1 MRTRPTL
8 ACQHTRAPM
17 DEPRCTDVLSVDIK
31 HDLRP
36 KLSKLRQL
44 FVGRELGS
52 KEELVEVKERL
63 QRVCDEVCVAVL
75 YAYDAR
81 LRCLPCESAAQLPG
95 GVVGRG
101 ARRGVAAVR
110 ESLQSGEKDQE
121 IQALHSKLEKLE
133 ATYQRQKKLLDEQVS
148 HVSSDRT
155 RRPLSVLAA
164 GLPSGRVEVC
174 SAMALHGRTGASD
187 RDGA

>member
-1 MRTRPTL
+1 
-8 ACQHTRAPM
+8 M

-95 GVVGRG
+95 GVG
-101 ARRGVAAVR
+101 AG
-110 ESLQSGEKDQE
+110 
-121 IQALHSKLEKLE
+121 
-133 ATYQRQKKLLDEQVS
+133 
-148 HVSSDRT
+148 
-155 RRPLSVLAA
+155 
-164 GLPSGRVEVC
+164 
-174 SAMALHGRTGASD
+174 
-187 RDGA
+187 